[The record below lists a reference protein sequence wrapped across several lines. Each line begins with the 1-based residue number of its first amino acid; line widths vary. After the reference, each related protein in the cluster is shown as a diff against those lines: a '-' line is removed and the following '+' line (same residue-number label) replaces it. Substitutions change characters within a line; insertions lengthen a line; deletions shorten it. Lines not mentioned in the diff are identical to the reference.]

1 MNKQQQR
8 IMQFRLPVPVQ
19 VPRKGR
25 RLPTRSPS
33 LLLVLGILAAVSLLE
48 DATCSSSSS
57 SSSTWTSSSRLMQ
70 TADAFTPP
78 TLGLGALLNPVR
90 GGSIQGV
97 SEAESKRTA
106 LQEASD
112 FFVESFWTSK
122 VGGGAS
128 KLTDRQRKQLEQS
141 QEAEFNKRY
150 GGRSRTSELVLYRN
164 SAGTVIA
171 CAGVEVDSIP
181 DGGLDGPMIAKAP
194 LMSNLAVSR
203 NYRRRGLAEAL
214 VAAVEELAQDEWG
227 YDECYLYVERQNRA
241 AIKLYQ
247 KLGYRQMWNDGS
259 ARTLLPTSKGDLE
272 SAPTVLV
279 CMRKTLG
286 KQSLFARLFG

>member
-8 IMQFRLPVPVQ
+8 IMQFRLPV
-19 VPRKGR
+19 
-25 RLPTRSPS
+25 PS

-48 DATCSSSSS
+48 DASSSSS
-57 SSSTWTSSSRLMQ
+57 SSRFMQ
-70 TADAFTPP
+70 TAHAFTPP
-78 TLGLGALLNPVR
+78 IVGLGALLNPVR
-90 GGSIQGV
+90 GGYIEGISV
-97 SEAESKRTA
+97 SENKRSA
-106 LQEASD
+106 LIEASD
-112 FFVESFWTSK
+112 FFVESFWTAK
-122 VGGGAS
+122 VGGGAT
-128 KLTDRQRKQLEQS
+128 KLTDRQRRSLEQS

-150 GGRSRTSELVLYRN
+150 GGGSSSGRRRTSELVLYRN
-164 SAGTVIA
+164 SADEVIA
-171 CAGVEVDSIP
+171 CAGVEVDAIP

-203 NYRRRGLAEAL
+203 KYRRRGLAEAL
-214 VAAVEELAQDEWG
+214 VAAVEELAQNEWG

-279 CMRKTLG
+279 CMRKVLG
-286 KQSLFARLFG
+286 KQGMFARLFG

>member
-1 MNKQQQR
+1 MIKQQLLSVHTP
-8 IMQFRLPVPVQ
+8 RL
-19 VPRKGR
+19 
-25 RLPTRSPS
+25 PS

-48 DATCSSSSS
+48 DPSSSSS
-57 SSSTWTSSSRLMQ
+57 PFMPTTH
-70 TADAFTPP
+70 AFTPP
-78 TLGLGALLNPVR
+78 IVGLGALLNPVR
-90 GGSIQGV
+90 GGYIEGI
-97 SEAESKRTA
+97 SEADNKKSA
-106 LQEASD
+106 VQEASD
-112 FFVESFWTSK
+112 FFVESFWTAK
-122 VGGGAS
+122 VGGGAK
-128 KLTDRQRKQLEQS
+128 KLTDRQRQQLEQS
-141 QEAEFNKRY
+141 QTAEFNKRY

-164 SAGTVIA
+164 SQDEVIA
-171 CAGVEVDSIP
+171 CAGVEVDVIP
-181 DGGLDGPMIAKAP
+181 DGGLDGPMITKAP

-203 NYRRRGLAEAL
+203 KYRRRGLAEAL

-227 YDECYLYVERQNRA
+227 YDECYLYVERQNRS

-286 KQSLFARLFG
+286 KQGLFARLFG

>member
-1 MNKQQQR
+1 
-8 IMQFRLPVPVQ
+8 MQFRW
-19 VPRKGR
+19 PR
-25 RLPTRSPS
+25 LPS
-33 LLLVLGILAAVSLLE
+33 LLLVLGMFAAVSLLE
-48 DATCSSSSS
+48 DATT
-57 SSSTWTSSSRLMQ
+57 SSSTSSCRFMQ

-90 GGSIQGV
+90 GGYIEGV

-106 LQEASD
+106 LLEASD

-122 VGGGAS
+122 VGGGAD
-128 KLTDRQRKQLEQS
+128 KLTDRQRKELGKS

-150 GGRSRTSELVLYRN
+150 GGGGSSGRRRTSELVLYRN
-164 SAGTVIA
+164 SDDEIIA
-171 CAGVEVDSIP
+171 CAGVEVDIIP
-181 DGGLDGPMIAKAP
+181 DGGLDGPMVAKAP

-203 NYRRRGLAEAL
+203 KYRRRGLAEAL

-227 YDECYLYVERQNRA
+227 YDECYLYVEQQNRA

-247 KLGYRQMWNDGS
+247 KLGYRQLWNDAS
-259 ARTLLPTSKGDLE
+259 ARTLLPTSKGDLD